1 MCVRERSEGDISN
14 MHALVPLLLWWFHC
28 TYDHYFIVYHSLYNT
43 LSHFFLCIGAGY
55 SVCFVQWMS
64 KNTTT
69 KPSTTRATSGYI
81 DYVLKQYQKRR
92 LMKRIR
98 FRALRKYQRHDGNWQ
113 VSYPPQAISPIDLH
127 DLLF

>member
-1 MCVRERSEGDISN
+1 MCVREESKGESGNELRRRYHQQ
-14 MHALVPLLLWWFHC
+14 HAWLWWFHC
-28 TYDHYFIVYHSLYNT
+28 TYDHYFIQSLIFYHSLYNT

-64 KNTTT
+64 KNTTI
-69 KPSTTRATSGYI
+69 KPSTTRASGYI

-98 FRALRKYQRHDGNWQ
+98 FRALKKYQRHDGDWQ
-113 VSYPPQAISPIDLH
+113 VSYPLMALVP
-127 DLLF
+127 